1 MWCADS
7 WEQNSRCL
15 VQMLPGAVGGKGR
28 KNKTIKTDTKKLLK
42 HSLTF
47 IKFQET
53 PDWPATTILVCDGA
67 EAGYSGGL
75 DVDELTLEW
84 SALA

>member
-28 KNKTIKTDTKKLLK
+28 KNKTIKTDTKKLLST
-42 HSLTF
+42 H
-47 IKFQET
+47 
-53 PDWPATTILVCDGA
+53 
-67 EAGYSGGL
+67 
-75 DVDELTLEW
+75 
-84 SALA
+84 